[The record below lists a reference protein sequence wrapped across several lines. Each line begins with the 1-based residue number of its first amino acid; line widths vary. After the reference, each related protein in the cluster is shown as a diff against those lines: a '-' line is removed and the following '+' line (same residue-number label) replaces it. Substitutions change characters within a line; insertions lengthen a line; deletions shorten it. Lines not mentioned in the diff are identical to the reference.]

1 MPNYNYRT
9 CYVCVNRVQHI
20 VHLRTMLYFPLS
32 AFIRQLVENA
42 IADLLCGLAFIP
54 RL

>member
-20 VHLRTMLYFPLS
+20 VHLRTMLYLPLS
-32 AFIRQLVENA
+32 AFIRRMVADA
-42 IADLLCGLAFIP
+42 IAELCAGKPFIP